1 MVEVADIDGYNWNW
15 NAKYEAEMVEE
26 LLEAFT
32 KSFFT
37 ELPDLP
43 PDVIRDRG
51 EAWAQERAASQI
63 KNISDTT
70 KLRVLDIVEEAVET
84 GQSIGEMTA
93 KLQKDNIFSPEKA
106 KVIARTETARAL
118 GVGIKEAAMHE
129 GRNEK
134 RWVTAGDDLVSDD
147 CRENEDRSSKWIP
160 IGEAFASG
168 VDTIPQHPNCRC
180 NVRYRTKA
188 ISPEGRSISPEFRCA
203 NCNHL
208 LGRDVSEGTRILC
221 RHCKAERT
229 AS

>member
-1 MVEVADIDGYNWNW
+1 MVEIADIDGYNWNW

-37 ELPDLP
+37 ELPNLP
-43 PDVIRDRG
+43 PDVIRDLG

-93 KLQKDNIFSPEKA
+93 KLQKDHIFSPEKA

-118 GVGIKEAAMHE
+118 GVGIKEAAQHE
-129 GRNEK
+129 GRDEK
-134 RWVTAGDDLVSDD
+134 LWVTSGDLEAEEI
-147 CRENEDRSSKWIP
+147 CELYANEGWIP
-160 IGEAFASG
+160 IGQAFG
-168 VDTIPQHPNCRC
+168 GETDTIPAHPNCRC

-188 ISPEGRSISPEFRCA
+188 ISPEERSISPEFRCA

-208 LGRDVSEGTRILC
+208 LGRDVSTGTRILC
-221 RHCKAERT
+221 RHCKAERI
-229 AS
+229 AV